1 MDLKKKQ
8 ALVVGMAKSGVAA
21 ARLLVRQGAQVT
33 INDSKSADELTEAL
47 KGLRGVKVAQ
57 ALGQKAD
64 GLLAG
69 KDLVVVSPGVPTS
82 LSFFE
87 KARQAGI
94 PVIGETQL
102 GYEFTRCP
110 IVAITGTNGKTTTTA
125 LMGHIFER
133 AGYATHVTGNIG
145 QPLSSVALDTQPDDR
160 VVLEAS
166 SFQMETITTFRPRVS
181 AILNITEDHLNRHK
195 TMENYIDAK
204 ARIFENQRDDD
215 VLVLNADNALTAAL
229 AERASCR
236 VLYFSRTQEVPAG
249 CCILEG
255 RITYLPGDG
264 ARVPMGRPEEVRIPG
279 KHNLENALA
288 AATMAMAMGVP
299 GAVVR
304 HALAT
309 FEGVE
314 HRLEFV
320 DEIQGVRFINDS
332 KGTNPDAS
340 IQAVD
345 SMRLPTILIAGGSE
359 KNSDFT
365 PFIQA
370 FTDKIVAMIVIGETA
385 DRIQRTAMKEGF
397 VNVQRADSL
406 KSAVEK
412 AFAMAK
418 PGYNV
423 LLSPACAS
431 FDMFQNFEHR
441 GEVFKSI
448 VAGLARAKR

>member
-21 ARLLVRQGAQVT
+21 AKLLAALGAQVT
-33 INDSKSADELTEAL
+33 INDSKSADELGEAL
-47 KGLRGVKVAQ
+47 KGLKGVKVQQ

-64 GLLAG
+64 GLLEG
-69 KDLVVVSPGVPTS
+69 KDLIVVSPGVPTS
-82 LSFFE
+82 LSFFAAA
-87 KARQAGI
+87 KDAGI
-94 PVIGETQL
+94 PVIGETEL
-102 GYEFTRCP
+102 GFQYTQCP
-110 IVAITGTNGKTTTTA
+110 VVAITGTNGKTTTTA

-133 AGYATHVTGNIG
+133 AGYTTHVTGNIG
-145 QPLSSVALDTQPDDR
+145 QPLSGVALQTQPEDR

-166 SFQMETITTFRPRVS
+166 SFQMETIETFHPRVS
-181 AILNITEDHLNRHK
+181 AILNLTEDHLNRHG
-195 TMENYIDAK
+195 TMEHYIDAK
-204 ARIFENQRDDD
+204 ARIFENQEGDDI
-215 VLVLNADNALTAAL
+215 LVLNADNGLTSSL
-229 AERASCR
+229 AGRAHCR
-236 VLYFSRTQEVPAG
+236 VLYFSRTQEVSAG
-249 CCILEG
+249 CCVLDG

-264 ARVPMGRPEEVRIPG
+264 TKVPMGRPEEVRIPG

-299 GAVVR
+299 GPVVR

-314 HRLEFV
+314 HRLESV

-340 IQAVD
+340 IQAVQ
-345 SMRLPTILIAGGSE
+345 SMLMPTILIAGGSE
-359 KNSDFT
+359 KNSDFA

-385 DRIQRTAMKEGF
+385 ERIQKAAMKEGF
-397 VNVQRADSL
+397 VNVQRAESL
-406 KSAVEK
+406 QSAVEK

-431 FDMFQNFEHR
+431 FDMFKNFEQR
-441 GEVFKSI
+441 GEVFKQI
-448 VAGLARAKR
+448 VAHLAEAKR